1 MRFYTQKLTP
11 IFGIVFAFF
20 AIVLFFAFNAI
31 NNDYLAFRAMENLKN
46 INQTTANRIEQSL
59 YLDLARLNT
68 FIADAELAERNVN
81 EALLESFF
89 AQGNPVQ
96 LVGEHVENV
105 GFTIDGHAYSF
116 RLTPPYNP
124 QDAVHSVNI
133 NRLSN
138 MLEGYDDDTLY
149 LIMQTECNRVVLFDA
164 YDYLEPL
171 FISGEVRRLNFYIID
186 TYAQIF
192 FQDNPE
198 SPHRFFFI
206 DVMQVGPNHLR
217 ANQMLS
223 ALEARE
229 DNAIETRLLGE
240 TVYVISSPLSTSF
253 SEGHQPEFYS
263 FHVLQTFDVADSI
276 EPFAYLRNALLGVF
290 ILIGILSVFGLVLIY
305 RVVLSKNNDLESSR
319 LTHYYEK
326 PYIVKVGHNGKI
338 RWVNRTFKQHVSNPS
353 DYKKLSDMT
362 FTQTPENLNDHIR
375 RQRTLTAILPYK
387 DDKKYV
393 HFTVVKS
400 QGGHTLVGDDMTD
413 IEGRYDTL
421 RMLALTNPITSLPN
435 HNQLLGDLD
444 HLLKRQKIDEANHSL
459 VGFEVVSIKRIKLLM
474 SDKIVR
480 ATLNAIKDRLHET
493 LEKSDASIYH
503 TDDHT
508 FTVLLKNLPNQAA
521 AISFVDRFTQV
532 INDQAAVDKNLLDID
547 MKFGIFHIEP
557 DKYAQLNERLCL
569 EHVDLAIEHAKASS
583 AQDVVVFN
591 LGLTKFTSLDEMM
604 ELDLAKAI
612 QNEDFI
618 MHFQPQIDHEQNR
631 IFGLEA
637 LIRWPHPRYINESPL
652 KFIQLAEQN
661 NMIIEIGRIAMRR
674 TFEVMKKFE
683 PYDVEVS
690 INVSPVQM
698 MQVGFVNELI
708 ALRNAYDIKEN
719 VIAIEITETF
729 LMTSFEQIIDKLRVL
744 RNNGF
749 NIHLDDFGTGYS
761 SLAYLSDL
769 PISTLK
775 IDRAFIEHIETDR
788 YSRAIVGTVASLAK
802 TVGYEIIAE
811 GVETPNQYQL
821 LRKAGYNR
829 FQGFIFS
836 PAVNLDKTLEML
848 EDYNKKRTK
857 TFNFTKTSRT
867 RKK

>member
-1 MRFYTQKLTP
+1 MRFYTQKLTA
-11 IFGIVFAFF
+11 IFVVVFIFF
-20 AIVLFFAFNAI
+20 ALVLFFAFNAI
-31 NNDYLAFRAMENLKN
+31 NNNYLSFRAMENLKN
-46 INQTTANRIEQSL
+46 INQTTANRIEQTL
-59 YLDLARLNT
+59 YLDLDRLDT
-68 FIADAELAERNVN
+68 FIADAELAGRDVN
-81 EALLESFF
+81 EALLDAFL

-105 GFTIDGHAYSF
+105 GFRIDGTLYPF
-116 RLTPPYNP
+116 KTNPFYNP
-124 QDAVHSVNI
+124 QNAVHPINI
-133 NRLSN
+133 SRLSS
-138 MLEGYDDDTLY
+138 MLEGYDDETRY
-149 LIMQTECNRVVLFDA
+149 LIMQTDDQRVIMFDA
-164 YDYLEPL
+164 YAYLEPL
-171 FISGEVRRLNFYIID
+171 FITGEVKRLNYYIID

-192 FQDNPE
+192 FQDNPD
-198 SPHRFFFI
+198 SSHRFLFI
-206 DVMQVGPNHLR
+206 DVMQVGPNHLQ
-217 ANQMLS
+217 ANEMLS

-229 DNAIETRLLGE
+229 QHALETRLKGE
-240 TVYVISSPLSTSF
+240 TVFLVSSPLSTTF
-253 SEGHQPEFYS
+253 SEGHQPAFYS
-263 FHVLQTFDVADSI
+263 FHVVQSFDLTDSI
-276 EPFAYLRNALLGVF
+276 APYAYLRNALLGVF
-290 ILIGILSVFGLVLIY
+290 ILIGILSVVGLGLIY

-326 PYIVKVGHNGKI
+326 PYIIRVDHKGKI
-338 RWVNRTFKQHVSNPS
+338 RWINRTFKRQVNDPKA
-353 DYKKLSDMT
+353 YKSLSDMT
-362 FTQTPENLNDHIR
+362 FTQTPEDLIDHIR

-387 DDKKYV
+387 EDKKYV
-393 HFTVVKS
+393 HFTVVKAP
-400 QGGHTLVGDDMTD
+400 GGHTLVGDDMTD

-421 RMLALTNPITSLPN
+421 RMLALTNAITGLPN
-435 HNQLLGDLD
+435 RNQLLGDLD
-444 HLLKRQKIDEANHSL
+444 SLLKQQKIDEAKHSL
-459 VGFEVVSIKRIKLLM
+459 VSFEVVSIKRIKLLM

-480 ATLNAIKDRLHET
+480 ATLNTIKDRLQET
-493 LEKSDASIYH
+493 LEKSDAGIYH
-503 TDDHT
+503 TDDNT
-508 FTVLLKNLPNQAA
+508 FTVLLRNLPNQAA
-521 AISFVDRFTQV
+521 AISFVDRFNDV
-532 INDQAAVDKNLLDID
+532 INNQAAVDKNLLDID

-569 EHVDLAIEHAKASS
+569 EHVDLAIDHAKASP

-591 LGLTKFTSLDEMM
+591 LGLTKFTSLDELM
-604 ELDLAKAI
+604 EADLAKAI
-612 QNEDFI
+612 ENEDFI

-719 VIAIEITETF
+719 VISIEITETF

-769 PISTLK
+769 PINTLK

-848 EDYNKKRTK
+848 EDYNKNRTK
-857 TFNFTKTSRT
+857 TFNFTKSSRT